1 MKATDSYQ
9 EYCAIKAHF
18 ERPSYDYYKY
28 NGKVRSGN
36 YDKRKDKSFF
46 FRLSRAYNT
55 QELHEYYIANFLVG
69 QAWVGNM
76 NKDNWTEWKRRIVR
90 LPEVFYDDVVAI
102 KQLSEERELTVK
114 DLFRY
119 ESGEHPIIFRLLMGG
134 FIQIESFILLAK
146 MIGFLDAYDRN
157 MKDDPIWEEWSSKIH
172 KYGIILFREYVKDLR
187 TYATVA
193 KQNLLNTL
201 DT

>member
-1 MKATDSYQ
+1 MKATESFQ

-28 NGKVRSGN
+28 NGKVRAGN

-55 QELHEYYIANFLVG
+55 KELHEYYIANFLAG

-76 NKDNWTEWKRRIVR
+76 NKDHWVAWKRKMVR
-90 LPEVFYDDVVAI
+90 LPEVFAEDMQTLN
-102 KQLSEERELTVK
+102 QLVKERELEIK

-119 ESGEHPIIFRLLMGG
+119 ESGEHPIIFRLLMGD
-134 FIQIESFILLAK
+134 FIQIESFILLAQ
-146 MIGFLDAYDRN
+146 MIKFHKAYDRQ
-157 MKDDPIWEEWSSKIH
+157 MKDDPIWAEWSNKIH
-172 KYGIILFREYVKDLR
+172 KYGIILSKEYARDINGYTKI
-187 TYATVA
+187 AIA
-193 KQNLLNTL
+193 NLLNTP
-201 DT
+201 